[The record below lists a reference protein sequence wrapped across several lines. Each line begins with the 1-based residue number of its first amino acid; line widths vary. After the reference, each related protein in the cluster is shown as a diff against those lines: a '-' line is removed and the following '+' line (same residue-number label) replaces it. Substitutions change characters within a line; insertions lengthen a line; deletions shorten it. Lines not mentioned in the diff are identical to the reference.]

1 MADTNPYTSTRICED
16 CGKVVCTDDTIESVS
31 KIFGEKGAAIS
42 AGAKFCPECG
52 QKQEAKRFCPEC
64 AEKRHRARTAA
75 WWAKKKDEI
84 SSPYPKEET
93 AAQRIRNAEERDAA
107 FRADCR
113 AADAAGLSYGKY
125 MLLKNKQACPC
136 ANTDKPKR

>member
-1 MADTNPYTSTRICED
+1 MADTNPYTSTRVCED
-16 CGKVVCTDDTIESVS
+16 CGKVMVNVYH
-31 KIFGEKGAAIS
+31 
-42 AGAKFCPECG
+42 AK
-52 QKQEAKRFCPEC
+52 QFCPEC

>member
-1 MADTNPYTSTRICED
+1 MADTNPYTFTRICEG
-16 CGKVVCTDDTIESVS
+16 CGKVMVNVYH
-31 KIFGEKGAAIS
+31 
-42 AGAKFCPECG
+42 
-52 QKQEAKRFCPEC
+52 AKRFCPAC

-113 AADAAGLSYGKY
+113 AADAAGLSYGRY
-125 MLLKNKQACPC
+125 MLLKNK
-136 ANTDKPKR
+136 KPSGVTSTGEPAKG

>member
-16 CGKVVCTDDTIESVS
+16 CGKVIVNVYH
-31 KIFGEKGAAIS
+31 
-42 AGAKFCPECG
+42 
-52 QKQEAKRFCPEC
+52 AKRFCPEC
-64 AEKRHRARTAA
+64 AEKRHRAR
-75 WWAKKKDEI
+75 
-84 SSPYPKEET
+84 T

>member
-1 MADTNPYTSTRICED
+1 MADTNPYTFTRIFED
-16 CGKVVCTDDTIESVS
+16 RGKVMVNVYH
-31 KIFGEKGAAIS
+31 
-42 AGAKFCPECG
+42 
-52 QKQEAKRFCPEC
+52 AKRFCPEC
-64 AEKRHRARTAA
+64 AEKSHRARTAA

-125 MLLKNKQACPC
+125 MLLKNK
-136 ANTDKPKR
+136 KPSGVTSTGEPAKG

>member
-16 CGKVVCTDDTIESVS
+16 CGKVIVNVYH
-31 KIFGEKGAAIS
+31 
-42 AGAKFCPECG
+42 
-52 QKQEAKRFCPEC
+52 AKRFCPEC

-93 AAQRIRNAEERDAA
+93 AAQRIRNA
-107 FRADCR
+107 
-113 AADAAGLSYGKY
+113 GLSYGKY

>member
-1 MADTNPYTSTRICED
+1 MADTNPYTSTRVCEG
-16 CGKVVCTDDTIESVS
+16 CGKVMHNVYH
-31 KIFGEKGAAIS
+31 
-42 AGAKFCPECG
+42 AKQFCP
-52 QKQEAKRFCPEC
+52 AC

-93 AAQRIRNAEERDAA
+93 AAQRKRNAEERDAA

-125 MLLKNKQACPC
+125 MLLKNK
-136 ANTDKPKR
+136 KPSGVTSTGEPAKG